1 MRCPYCKK
9 ELASDGANRYVCSHC
24 HRYVII
30 SVVPWKTET
39 KLTECGYA
47 PMTEYPQPSLK
58 AQGDMK

>member
-1 MRCPYCKK
+1 MYCPYCKK
-9 ELASDGANRYVCSHC
+9 DLSSDGANRYVCAHC

-47 PMTEYPQPSLK
+47 PM
-58 AQGDMK
+58 GDMK